1 VVLLGFCFFFCF
13 DSLLGSVFP
22 FFLIELFTYL
32 FLSFLFGVRPD
43 TSTASY
49 ICLVVLEEQEDQV
62 LFDISKEDFDAEI
75 KRVKILRKERETY
88 DGFVVVE
95 WPVLAELS

>member
-1 VVLLGFCFFFCF
+1 MW
-13 DSLLGSVFP
+13 SV
-22 FFLIELFTYL
+22 YL

-49 ICLVVLEEQEDQV
+49 IDLVVLEEQEDQV

-95 WPVLAELS
+95 WPVLDELS

>member
-1 VVLLGFCFFFCF
+1 M
-13 DSLLGSVFP
+13 SFP
-22 FFLIELFTYL
+22 FLLTEYLGLTEMWSVYL
-32 FLSFLFGVRPD
+32 FLSFLFGVRSD

-95 WPVLAELS
+95 